1 MASVQV
7 PSVTALLA
15 EDGTSGGKIKL
26 ASLDGFV
33 LNAYCYLIS
42 STKSSTPCV
51 ILGTDATG
59 NIILG
64 KAVEIG
70 IRGTD
75 YGLLDTTPFLV
86 ADNAQ
91 LSMPSQLVS
100 AIINLSQSDSG
111 GVANGGGIIPSYVP
125 SGNLLM
131 GNDFSAM
138 HLIPPG
144 DSGSVLMSDGNIW
157 YAGLGSGGPP
167 SGSAGGDLSG
177 LYPNPTVAK
186 IRGRSVSSTA
196 PSNGQA
202 LVWNSSTSSWTP
214 TPQAGGTPGS
224 VPAFG
229 GPYTGIPAGAPV
241 ALDSGTLVA
250 ADAGDPTKM
259 PCVGFYSGS
268 TTNLVQFAGPETT
281 HSGLTSGVDYYV
293 AVGGGITSTPPS
305 AQGTTVQVVA
315 HSYSTTGL
323 FITLFDPTEN
333 G

>member
-7 PSVTALLA
+7 ASITASLA
-15 EDGTSGGKIKL
+15 ENGMSNGRVKIS
-26 ASLDGFV
+26 SLDGFV

-42 STKSSTPCV
+42 STQPSTPCL

-64 KAVEIG
+64 KAAEIG
-70 IRGTD
+70 VRGNN

-91 LSMPSQLVS
+91 LSMPAQIVS

-111 GVANGGGIIPSYVP
+111 GVASGGDIIPSYVP

-131 GNDFSAM
+131 GNNFSAM
-138 HLIPPG
+138 HLIAPG
-144 DSGSVLMSDGNIW
+144 EPGNVLLSDGNVW
-157 YAGLGSGGPP
+157 YSGSGSGGPP
-167 SGSAGGDLSG
+167 SGVAGGDLSG
-177 LYPNPTVAK
+177 TYPNPSVAK
-186 IRGRSVSSTA
+186 LRGRAVSSTA

-214 TPQAGGTPGS
+214 TPQAGGTPGT
-224 VPAFG
+224 VPAFN
-229 GPYTGIPAGAPV
+229 GPYAGIPAGTPV
-241 ALDSGTLVA
+241 AVDGGTLVA
-250 ADAGDPTKM
+250 ADAGDPSKM
-259 PCVGFYSGS
+259 PCVGFYTGS
-268 TTNLVQFAGPETT
+268 SSNLVQIAGNEES
-281 HSGLTSGVDYYV
+281 HSGLTVGVDYYV
-293 AVGGGITSTPPS
+293 AVGGGITKNPPTVS
-305 AQGTTVQVVA
+305 GSTVQVIA

-323 FITLFDPTEN
+323 FVTLFDPTEN